1 MDIEVSDLNF
11 SSSGQFEFSSVPS
24 QRGVHLVVSTP
35 RDTLSAVPLVEF
47 SALEAKF
54 ISSSPYKWGMPIEC
68 MFCFPSEDQ
77 MQTVAARVHWSRHV
91 KDSWQVGVFLESCLD
106 PVFGNA
112 MGEDMRSTLRYEVR
126 KPASIKLVGDETEY
140 PVSLLDYS
148 VNGCSL
154 MVNNPQLQLRKR
166 EFELFVPNRNVSVA
180 VGRIL
185 WQLPMEDDQSMIG
198 ARLSGRDLSW
208 FFGIE

>member
-11 SSSGQFEFSSVPS
+11 SSSGSFEFSSIPS
-24 QRGVHLVVSTP
+24 QRGVHLVVSTV
-35 RDTLSAVPLVEF
+35 RDGLCAVPLVEF

-54 ISSSPYKWGMPIEC
+54 VSPTPYKWGTPVDC
-68 MFCFPSEDQ
+68 MFCFPEEDQ
-77 MQTVAARVHWSRHV
+77 MQKISGRVHWSREV
-91 KDSWQVGVFLESCLD
+91 KDSWQIGVFLETCLD

-126 KPASIKLVGDETEY
+126 KPASIKLAGDETEY

-148 VNGCSL
+148 INGCSL
-154 MVNNPQLQLRKR
+154 MAEQTDVQLRKR
-166 EFELFVPNRNVSVA
+166 EFELFVPSRDVSVA

-185 WQLPMEDDQSMIG
+185 WQLPMENDECMMG

-208 FFGIE
+208 FFGIG